1 MGGTMIPD
9 DRMEQL
15 YREMFPKLYM
25 YALRIMSKP
34 SLAEEAVQNTFC
46 IACSKEDSLFS
57 CDNPRGWLMNTLKN
71 VIRNMLRDR
80 AKLAISVFDIME
92 ENNISSTDEV
102 NVDILYEDISK
113 SEDFQLLKWVA
124 LDKYSIRE
132 ISDNLG
138 ISIEACKKRI
148 QRAKKRLQAHIKNN
162 C

>member
-1 MGGTMIPD
+1 MSGAMIPD

-15 YREMFPKLYM
+15 YREMFSKLYM
-25 YALRIMSKP
+25 YALRIISNP

-46 IACSKEDSLFS
+46 IACSKEDCLFS
-57 CDNPRGWLMNTLKN
+57 CDNPHGWLMNTLKN

-92 ENNISSTDEV
+92 ESNISTNDEV
-102 NVDILYEDISK
+102 NVDVLYSDISK
-113 SEDFQLLKWVA
+113 TEDFQLLKWIA

-138 ISIEACKKRI
+138 ISMEACKKRV
-148 QRAKKRLQAHIKNN
+148 QRAKKRLQNHINN
-162 C
+162 NL